1 MGLPLIHL
9 PVVWF
14 YFRMQ
19 IWLDVNALPKSF
31 PMSVKACGK
40 LYVNLAHIK
49 LLTLILR
56 TVVYVRAYMCTS
68 MHTHIVEYGFVK

>member
-1 MGLPLIHL
+1 MALPLIHL

-40 LYVNLAHIK
+40 LYVNLVHIK
-49 LLTLILR
+49 LLTLISR
-56 TVVYVRAYMCTS
+56 TIVCVRAYMCTS
-68 MHTHIVEYGFVK
+68 MHTHIC